1 LKTLVEDAVLVE
13 PVSALKFPAN
23 REINREFCRIRPSTA
38 VSTPSQ
44 RANSVTCSF
53 IPYAPEQGFF
63 DRVSGKMIGGAGSF
77 HAELPTFR
85 AIRWPLPSSK
95 LGSSG
100 PFPAPR
106 WFGQFIN
113 RDYSNSTLIAVV
125 RQRHPPLGHSAGC
138 R

>member
-1 LKTLVEDAVLVE
+1 LQNSPLDRDFDVQST
-13 PVSALKFPAN
+13 SKF
-23 REINREFCRIRPSTA
+23 SDL
-38 VSTPSQ
+38 Q
-44 RANSVTCSF
+44 LNSLR
-53 IPYAPEQGFF
+53 PEQGFF
-63 DRVSGKMIGGAGSF
+63 DRVSGKMFGGAGSF

-100 PFPAPR
+100 PFAAPR

-113 RDYSNSTLIAVV
+113 RDYYNSTLIAVV